1 MHISVSSL
9 LQLERRQVTN
19 TSCLLPKGIL
29 SSVDRNL
36 TRHEYRKRLFI
47 DAEFTRLRDALK
59 VKQKELKK
67 QGRGN
72 KLNATTAL
80 PDEEIDTLL
89 EKKSLGNKFS
99 TIATEHC
106 VAEKY
111 HTIRSQRLHKRTKFA
126 MGRWSD
132 SRGKEYLVYTEK
144 QTKSRQG
151 DNPRNVR
158 PVKPRMYENKK
169 GSSQAQ
175 SSDCLYKLYRDKR
188 RQSILQSDSS
198 FYLTVNHFKSS
209 VQGQHK
215 DCAWFKA

>member
-1 MHISVSSL
+1 MQIYDVVKLIAQQENENTNKKFMYDLNILLKFLREVRKEKRELEKIPPDELNAYLSEFIIAARTKTSNQYEPSSP
-9 LQLERRQVTN
+9 R
-19 TSCLLPKGIL
+19 GIL
-29 SSVDRNL
+29 SSVDRYL

-89 EKKSLGNKFS
+89 EKKKSLGNKFS

-132 SRGKEYLVYTEK
+132 SRGKEYLVYTE
-144 QTKSRQG
+144 
-151 DNPRNVR
+151 
-158 PVKPRMYENKK
+158 NKLRADRATTH
-169 GSSQAQ
+169 GMS
-175 SSDCLYKLYRDKR
+175 
-188 RQSILQSDSS
+188 
-198 FYLTVNHFKSS
+198 
-209 VQGQHK
+209 GQ
-215 DCAWFKA
+215 